1 MLLILG
7 AICLSWAHAQKNE
20 EKTSGLQVSPVRFD
34 WDMNAGEEKT
44 GVINLKNYDDSPRA
58 VAIEIED
65 FYVTDNTTEAK
76 FFVPNSN
83 HPLIAYDVINWINAP
98 KNIELAPKE
107 GRDIMF
113 HVKVPENSPTGGYYG
128 AIFFNTK
135 MDENP
140 DNQGSKIAI
149 NQRIGALLV
158 MAVKGSEPIIRSGE
172 IKKFGT
178 TKKIFWNNPA
188 ELFIDMYNSGNL
200 HYKMIG
206 TIDIY
211 KFGSKLDS
219 INLVPRII
227 YPDKSRK
234 YEESWK
240 FSSWAYGYY
249 TAKVELFSEDGA
261 IRLSSQTSF
270 WIIPW
275 KTTVAIIILLFIIW
289 LVFKLFSSKFEIKRK
304 EENNN
309 DTNEQKL

>member
-7 AICLSWAHAQKNE
+7 AVCLSWANAQKNE

-44 GVINLKNYDDSPRA
+44 GIINLKNYDDSPRL
-58 VAIEIED
+58 VTVEIED

-76 FFVPNSN
+76 FFVPNSD
-83 HPLIAYDVINWINAP
+83 HPLIAYDVINWIEVS

-113 HVKVPENSPTGGYYG
+113 QVKVPESSPTGGYYG

-158 MAVKGSEPIIRSGE
+158 MAVKGKEPIIRSGE
-172 IKKFGT
+172 IKNFSA
-178 TKKIFWNNPA
+178 TKKIFWDNPA

-200 HYKMIG
+200 HYKMLG
-206 TIDIY
+206 SIDIY
-211 KFGSKLDS
+211 KFGSKLDNIS
-219 INLVPRII
+219 LVPRII
-227 YPDKSRK
+227 YPGKIRK
-234 YEESWK
+234 YEETWK
-240 FSSWAYGYY
+240 FSSWAFGYY
-249 TAKVELFSEDGA
+249 TAKVNLFSEDGV
-261 IRLSSQTSF
+261 IQLSAQTSF

-275 KTTVAIIILLFIIW
+275 KTTVAIIILLIIIW
-289 LVFKLFSSKFEIKRK
+289 LIFKLFSSKFEIKRK
-304 EENNN
+304 KEDDIDE
-309 DTNEQKL
+309 